1 LALTWASRA
10 LPLSR
15 AASRVF
21 LTDVQRAVRA
31 PPWKKMP
38 LLPADSSLLER
49 PLIIF
54 EVEVAHK
61 PISTWWDNPA

>member
-1 LALTWASRA
+1 
-10 LPLSR
+10 
-15 AASRVF
+15 
-21 LTDVQRAVRA
+21 
-31 PPWKKMP
+31 MP